1 MRYRLPVA
9 LLAGALVGLSVGLVA
24 VGRSVGSRRAME
36 WVERA
41 LGPSRPALSG
51 EAVVG
56 TRASGTWVER
66 TAEVTEYGAVTRLEW
81 LDDPRGRI
89 SLDDGTRLWELD
101 PSTRTALLRG
111 VSPAG
116 ADTGRL
122 AANYRAEFAGW
133 RDVAGYPT
141 QGIRLRSR
149 HYGDVAARLWVEP
162 ATGALLGQETVGID
176 GRVDSRTIFTRVD
189 QDGAAPPSRIP
200 PGWRLRS
207 PAGQVAQPLAPG
219 DLPGPGAVS
228 AREPTRVPKGYRCIG
243 TYQLRRGGRALVELR
258 YHDGLRTLSVFERG
272 PRGRGHGPGGGQGRG
287 ARGGG
292 RGTQGRGRGGAV
304 RGERAWEAVAVSGR
318 TAVRERRDDIE
329 IVAVGDV
336 PRRALIQMVQ
346 SIP

>member
-141 QGIRLRSR
+141 QGIRPVTALRGR
-149 HYGDVAARLWVEP
+149 GRP
-162 ATGALLGQETVGID
+162 TVGGARAPAPCS
-176 GRVDSRTIFTRVD
+176 GRRRSASTAASTRGPSSRASTRTVRLL
-189 QDGAAPPSRIP
+189 PES
-200 PGWRLRS
+200 PGWR
-207 PAGQVAQPLAPG
+207 PPVACGQVAQPLAPG
-219 DLPGPGAVS
+219 DLPGRGPSLLGSRPVCPKATGASGRTSCAAAAGPWSSCAIMTACALCPCSS
-228 AREPTRVPKGYRCIG
+228 A
-243 TYQLRRGGRALVELR
+243 GRAAE
-258 YHDGLRTLSVFERG
+258 GM
-272 PRGRGHGPGGGQGRG
+272 GRG
-287 ARGGG
+287 AAKVEEH
-292 RGTQGRGRGGAV
+292 GAAAEV
-304 RGERAWEAVAVSGR
+304 PRGEAAVEPCGASGLGR
-318 TAVRERRDDIE
+318 PSRSAGAPPSASAETISR
-329 IVAVGDV
+329 
-336 PRRALIQMVQ
+336 
-346 SIP
+346 